1 MKKLTPISL
10 LILFLIIG
18 TINSPVIATT
28 YTILDKYWGAN
39 DNGWGDI
46 IGNAAYYDI
55 SKMMVTYEAGKLKYV
70 DIYSSYFNNIGQD
83 NTKLGDLFISTN
95 GWNPNTN
102 DPNGQYYANDNFNK
116 SGEKWEYG
124 LVLDNPLSTLG
135 GIFDVYRI
143 TDTNVGLSYS
153 NPGWIFRNG
162 QEVEVITNAIDKM
175 AWGNGAWSLH
185 NIGGL
190 DTDDFMRFDLSG
202 LTTYGFTGFPG
213 AFHWGMSCA
222 NDVIEGVIPEPS
234 TLLLLGSGL
243 LGFGVFARF
252 RRRKRD

>member
-1 MKKLTPISL
+1 MKKLTLIGL
-10 LILFLIIG
+10 LILFLTIG
-18 TINSPVIATT
+18 TINSPVLATT

-55 SKMMVTYEAGKLKYV
+55 SKMMVTYETGKLKYV
-70 DIYSSYFNNIGQD
+70 DIYSRYFNNIGQD

-95 GWNPNTN
+95 GWNPKGVEPYK
-102 DPNGQYYANDNFNK
+102 DDNFNNP
-116 SGEKWEYG
+116 GEKWEYG

-135 GIFDVYRI
+135 GNFDVYRI
-143 TDTNVGLSYS
+143 TDSNVGLSYS
-153 NPGWIFRNG
+153 NPGWIFRSG
-162 QEVEVITNAIDKM
+162 QEVEIITNSNDKM
-175 AWGNGAWSLH
+175 AWGSGTWSLN
-185 NIGGL
+185 NIGGY

-213 AFHWGMSCA
+213 AFHWGPSCA

-234 TLLLLGSGL
+234 TLLLLGSGM
-243 LGFGVFARF
+243 LGFGVFARYR
-252 RRRKRD
+252 RRRKD